1 MMCVVLNVFACFFC
15 YEHKINPL
23 GYLSFV
29 KVSDFFF
36 YSRGGGTR
44 AKQILKKKAR

>member
-36 YSRGGGTR
+36 FIAEEAAQGQNKY
-44 AKQILKKKAR
+44 